1 MSKYKAYPW
10 SDDGKDEAG
19 CGLII
24 LIIIGVIT
32 LLFLGPVITMWL
44 WNWIAVSLFNA
55 PVIGY
60 WTAFGLQWL
69 CHILFGRTV
78 TIRSKS

>member
-1 MSKYKAYPW
+1 MRKAWYE
-10 SDDGKDEAG
+10 KDNNIG

-24 LIIIGVIT
+24 LIVIGVIA
-32 LLFLGPVITMWL
+32 LLFLGPAITMWL

-69 CHILFGRTV
+69 CHMLFGRTR
-78 TIRSKS
+78 IIQGKD

>member
-1 MSKYKAYPW
+1 VA
-10 SDDGKDEAG
+10 
-19 CGLII
+19 I
-24 LIIIGVIT
+24 LAIIGIVIGAIAWVFGVMC
-32 LLFLGPVITMWL
+32 LQAWLVMLL
-44 WNWIAVSLFNA
+44 WNWIAVDLFGA

-78 TIRSKS
+78 TVRSKS

>member
-1 MSKYKAYPW
+1 MSRYSW
-10 SDDGKDEAG
+10 SSHDEIG
-19 CGLII
+19 CGTAI
-24 LIIIGVIT
+24 LIALLLIG
-32 LLFLGPVITMWL
+32 LLFLGPAITMWL
-44 WNWIAVSLFNA
+44 WNWIAVGLFGA
-55 PVIGY
+55 PVISY

>member
-1 MSKYKAYPW
+1 MSKAWYEK
-10 SDDGKDEAG
+10 DDRIG
-19 CGLII
+19 CGLAV
-24 LIIIGVIT
+24 LIVIGVIA
-32 LLFLGPVITMWL
+32 LLFLGPAITMWL

-60 WTAFGLQWL
+60 WTACGLQWL

-78 TIRSKS
+78 TVRSKS

>member
-1 MSKYKAYPW
+1 MSKAWYEK
-10 SDDGKDEAG
+10 SDNIG
-19 CGLII
+19 CGMII
-24 LIIIGVIT
+24 LIVIGLIA
-32 LLFLGPVITMWL
+32 LLFLGPAITMWL

-78 TIRSKS
+78 TVRSKS